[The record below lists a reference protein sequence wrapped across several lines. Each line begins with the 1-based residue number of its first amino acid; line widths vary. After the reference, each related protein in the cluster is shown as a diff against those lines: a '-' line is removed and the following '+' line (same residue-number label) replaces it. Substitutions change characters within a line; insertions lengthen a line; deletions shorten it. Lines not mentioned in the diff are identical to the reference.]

1 MVDVVFLGF
10 VVNLCGSP
18 WITDL
23 NLCGSPWVIDFGF
36 CGCCCFSGFC
46 GESLWVSMGF
56 SGFSA
61 FARVF
66 YFLLFFYFFQWWWL
80 RWIWVC

>member
-10 VVNLCGSP
+10 VVNLY
-18 WITDL
+18 
-23 NLCGSPWVIDFGF
+23 GSPWVIDFGF
-36 CGCCCFSGFC
+36 CGCCFSGFC

-61 FARVF
+61 FASVF

-80 RWIWVC
+80 RWICVC